1 MKNSN
6 VEAEYDC
13 KICKAKKQTMKRCTR
28 CRQVYYCSRECQ
40 AKDWPMHKTE
50 CSVTT
55 ASSTDEKKKTHNP
68 INSKFTVNDGSIYQD
83 PGTTAN
89 AVNDKGLNYSPV
101 IDFKRYDKKEH
112 KPEGV
117 GEFPARKDSFY
128 IDNEKLCHDVP
139 VLDKSKEFTDIVV
152 KANRQ
157 KQTISIQDDWD
168 GNKIY
173 RFLSHQ
179 LQVPVN
185 KIKIIHKGKIVNA
198 DSIKECIQKRAVFQ
212 VFGEKAEDAS
222 GVDDRDIELMMRQLN
237 ISRNEAI
244 LALKEHGD
252 VIDAMLEISRK

>member
-1 MKNSN
+1 M
-6 VEAEYDC
+6 
-13 KICKAKKQTMKRCTR
+13 
-28 CRQVYYCSRECQ
+28 
-40 AKDWPMHKTE
+40 
-50 CSVTT
+50 
-55 ASSTDEKKKTHNP
+55 
-68 INSKFTVNDGSIYQD
+68 
-83 PGTTAN
+83 
-89 AVNDKGLNYSPV
+89 NDKGINYSPV
-101 IDFKRYDKKEH
+101 INFKRYDKKEH

-117 GEFPARKDSFY
+117 RECALRKDSFY
-128 IDNEKLCHDVP
+128 IDNDKICHDVP

-168 GNKIY
+168 GNTIY
-173 RFLSHQ
+173 RFLSQQ

-222 GVDDRDIELMMRQLN
+222 GVDDRDIELMIRQLN

>member
-1 MKNSN
+1 MNNSN

-13 KICKAKKQTMKRCTR
+13 KICKARKQTMKS
-28 CRQVYYCSRECQ
+28 SRECQ

-168 GNKIY
+168 GNTIY

-222 GVDDRDIELMMRQLN
+222 GVDDRDIELMMRQLK

>member
-1 MKNSN
+1 M
-6 VEAEYDC
+6 
-13 KICKAKKQTMKRCTR
+13 
-28 CRQVYYCSRECQ
+28 
-40 AKDWPMHKTE
+40 
-50 CSVTT
+50 
-55 ASSTDEKKKTHNP
+55 
-68 INSKFTVNDGSIYQD
+68 
-83 PGTTAN
+83 
-89 AVNDKGLNYSPV
+89 NDKDINYSPV
-101 IDFKRYDKKEH
+101 IDFKRYDKKTKEH

-117 GEFPARKDSFY
+117 SECTPRKDSFY
-128 IDNEKLCHDVP
+128 IDDDKICHDVP

-168 GNKIY
+168 GSTIY

-198 DSIKECIQKRAVFQ
+198 DNIKECIQKRAVFQ

-222 GVDDRDIELMMRQLN
+222 GVDDRDIELMMKQLN